1 MTSAEYVKRAEK
13 ALRTG
18 QINLAVLY
26 MRRALEGPAKC

>member
-1 MTSAEYVKRAEK
+1 MSTAELVKRAEK

-26 MRRALEGPAKC
+26 MRRALAGRS